1 MLDSATPKIGSC
13 LVGQFWG
20 LNLIPPAT
28 GPPKSRALPEWVTT
42 RVLSLDAVEQAYQEA
57 VQGVNTQRCQNSQA
71 CETFGSPFRRTRH
84 SSQSLQNNRDK

>member
-20 LNLIPPAT
+20 LNLTPPAT
-28 GPPKSRALPEWVTT
+28 G
-42 RVLSLDAVEQAYQEA
+42 LSLDAVEQAYQEA
-57 VQGVNTQRCQNSQA
+57 VQGVNTQRCQKSQA